1 MIVRIQIVIIIR
13 RKVKVIVSI
22 EEITAFLVKKEYK
35 INKSLEMNIT
45 NEETLQAV
53 NDVPNIIAI
62 KKKNTLNT
70 EITLIITKEVE
81 VERK

>member
-1 MIVRIQIVIIIR
+1 M
-13 RKVKVIVSI
+13 IVSI

-70 EITLIITKEVE
+70 EITLIITKEVV
-81 VERK
+81 VEKK

>member
-1 MIVRIQIVIIIR
+1 
-13 RKVKVIVSI
+13 
-22 EEITAFLVKKEYK
+22 
-35 INKSLEMNIT
+35 MNIT